1 MNIVSV
7 PIALLF
13 DRLIY
18 KLKKRYDKGLFVK
31 VENSSKSST
40 LHEFLKKHKG

>member
-7 PIALLF
+7 PIALMF
-13 DRLIY
+13 DRMIY
-18 KLKKRYDKGLFVK
+18 KLKKRYDKGLYEK
-31 VENSSKSST
+31 VENSSKSTT